1 MQDKK
6 SIPRFSSFKP
16 PPQASKPD
24 PTSDRRS
31 KTSQQDDRDS
41 RRSQASRSERR
52 SRSPR
57 RTDRNER
64 DRSSGRYARTKG
76 RHHSLSRD
84 RCRSRDRQQSH
95 GLRGSRRPKA
105 ESQDEPHA
113 LRALSE
119 VNKEPDADE
128 HDLFIIDRRGD
139 RHNITYGATH
149 RYAVPNFRRAG
160 SGRVIGISTRY
171 SIDREHRESDTLI
184 LRTREQA
191 IADGSRSKTTRLM
204 YKDFTQPTQLFRLKT
219 DSTSDVGLEY
229 MQDFIQFD
237 STTHH
242 NLHDDNDSNDERHA
256 YRSIHGKAKD
266 EDVIPGELEVLPDS
280 KTLEL
285 DIQVDID
292 ANRKARNAE
301 LSRAVESHPT
311 DVAAW
316 LELID
321 HQDTLI
327 SGSRDDSRSF
337 TYAERQGLAEVK
349 LSLYEKALKKVGE
362 SPHRDRLLLGRLYE
376 GAKQW
381 DRVIL
386 LAEWKGTLKENP
398 SFISLWV
405 KYLDFRQ
412 TDFHD
417 FAFEQCNA
425 VFLDCLSLNASSPAN
440 PYKMQVQCY
449 LFLRFTLFLRE
460 SGYIE
465 LSVGLWQAA
474 LEFTC
479 FRPSSFAE
487 SNEKE
492 CALSSFANFW
502 ESEVARIGEPGAT
515 GWRNAASID
524 IDPNNHAYELE
535 VDTTNILTSWA
546 KAERE
551 RLLHCQMPARSID
564 DFKPGM
570 DDAYMVVLL
579 SDLQNILPLFWDMN
593 NLDDLIDSF
602 LYFCH
607 LPHLTVPQNA
617 PTTRLWG
624 GDNFVR
630 NEIVDNARVDLSPW
644 ISFQGDNFPA
654 TKLPF
659 SFPVSNFL
667 HTTNTMFAAPGEWFS
682 SLEAWAKNTSSKSSV
697 INPSWVRQTLRTL
710 AEILPTDNELAE
722 CALAVEFSCDRDA
735 AKKLAKRLLKTRS
748 SNLGL
753 YNCFALMQSR
763 TGAQSTADHVW
774 STALTMSKDF
784 KDCDK
789 IDCGL
794 LWSSWTWEY
803 LHRGDFVRAS
813 YVLHAML
820 SQNLDLASFAAASD
834 PVQFNATSMLRI
846 QSLLNE
852 FQERALAYRKPQVY
866 TSYTD
871 CLALLLYVVEGSFE
885 ASLNIY
891 VSAVLKLR
899 SLPVQEENMKAF
911 TAELLHQSRARLIYF
926 HVERKGNFKPIQI
939 HNLLK
944 ESISIFPH
952 NTLFLSLFMWNEARF
967 PIFDRIRDIQVLTRS
982 TDPDSRYRLDGEFGL
997 RGIAQSTPISTHLF
1011 SIYNE
1016 LCRPIFTGS
1025 TAHSTR
1031 AAFEKAI
1038 GEHSAL
1044 ASIRP
1049 GDKDTHY
1056 SFDVDSARSNLAIWK
1071 LYIFFELNQTRDIHA
1086 AKAVFYRAIR
1096 ACPWSKELIM
1106 LAFEHLREDL
1116 VQGQSRIQSG
1126 KQITARGFTF
1136 DELCQLYNLLIDRQL
1151 RVHLN
1156 IQNEIFDALAL
1167 RRMASES
1174 AERPEDSP

>member
-1 MQDKK
+1 M
-6 SIPRFSSFKP
+6 
-16 PPQASKPD
+16 
-24 PTSDRRS
+24 
-31 KTSQQDDRDS
+31 
-41 RRSQASRSERR
+41 
-52 SRSPR
+52 
-57 RTDRNER
+57 
-64 DRSSGRYARTKG
+64 
-76 RHHSLSRD
+76 
-84 RCRSRDRQQSH
+84 
-95 GLRGSRRPKA
+95 
-105 ESQDEPHA
+105 
-113 LRALSE
+113 SE
-119 VNKEPDADE
+119 VDNQPDVDE
-128 HDLFIIDRRGD
+128 HDLFVIDRRGD

-160 SGRVIGISTRY
+160 DGRVIGISTRY
-171 SIDREHRESDTLI
+171 SIDREHRETDTLV

-191 IADGSRSKTTRLM
+191 FADGARSKSTRLM
-204 YKDFTQPTQLFRLKT
+204 SKSFTEPTQLFRLKP
-219 DSTSDVGLEY
+219 DGTSGAGLEY

-237 STTHH
+237 STTQH
-242 NLHDDNDSNDERHA
+242 NPYDDNDSTDERHA

-266 EDVIPGELEVLPDS
+266 EDLIPGELEALPDS
-280 KTLEL
+280 KTLEQ

-316 LELID
+316 LRLID

-327 SGSRDDSRSF
+327 SGANDESRSF

-376 GAKQW
+376 GAKSW
-381 DRVIL
+381 DRETL
-386 LAEWKGTLKENP
+386 LAEWKAALKKNP
-398 SFISLWV
+398 AFISLWV

-425 VFLDCLSLNASSPAN
+425 IFIDCLGLNASSAAG

-449 LFLRFTLFLRE
+449 LFLRLTLFLRE

-465 LSVGLWQAA
+465 LSVGLWQAV

-487 SNEKE
+487 SNNKE
-492 CALSSFANFW
+492 SALSSFADFW
-502 ESEVARIGEPGAT
+502 ESEVARIGEPGAA
-515 GWRNAASID
+515 GWRNTASFD
-524 IDPNNHAYELE
+524 VDPTTHAYEIE
-535 VDTTNILTSWA
+535 VESADILTSWA
-546 KAERE
+546 NAERE
-551 RLLHCQMPARSID
+551 RLLDCQMPARSID
-564 DFKPGM
+564 DFKSGM
-570 DDAYMVVLL
+570 DDAYTVVLF
-579 SDLQNILPLFWDMN
+579 SDLQNILPLFWEMN

-617 PTTRLWG
+617 STTRLWG

-630 NEIVDNARVDLSPW
+630 NEIMDNAQNDLSSW
-644 ISFQGDNFPA
+644 ISFQGDNPQA
-654 TKLPF
+654 SKLPF

-667 HTTNTMFAAPGEWFS
+667 HTTDTMFAAPGEWFS
-682 SLEAWAKNTSSKSSV
+682 SLQEWARNATSKSSV
-697 INPSWVRQTLRTL
+697 INPSWVRQTLRSL

-722 CALAVEFSCDRDA
+722 CALAVDFACDRDA
-735 AKKLAKRLLKTRS
+735 AKKFAKRLLKTRS
-748 SNLGL
+748 SNLRL

-763 TGAQSTADHVW
+763 VGAQSIADHVW

-784 KDCDK
+784 DEYDK
-789 IDCGL
+789 IDCGI
-794 LWSSWTWEY
+794 LWNSWMWEN
-803 LHRGDFVRAS
+803 LQQGEFVRTS

-820 SQNLDLASFAAASD
+820 SQNIDLSSFSAASD
-834 PVQFNATSMLRI
+834 PVKFNATSMLRV
-846 QSLLNE
+846 QSLLSE
-852 FQERALAYRKPQVY
+852 SQERALAYRKPQVY

-871 CLALLLYVVEGSFE
+871 CLALLLYTVEGSFE

-891 VSAVLKLR
+891 ASATLKLR
-899 SLPVQEENMKAF
+899 NLPVQEEDMKAF

-952 NTLFLSLFMWNEARF
+952 NTLFLSLFMWNESRF
-967 PIFDRIRDIQVLTRS
+967 PIFDRIRDIHDLTKS
-982 TDPDSRYRLDGEFGL
+982 TDPDSRYRLDGDFGL

-1016 LCRPIFTGS
+1016 LCRPVFTGS

-1056 SFDVDSARSNLAIWK
+1056 SFDAGSARSNLAVWK
-1071 LYIFFELNQTRDIHA
+1071 LYIFFELYQTRDIHA

-1116 VQGQSRIQSG
+1116 VQGRPRLLG
-1126 KQITARGFTF
+1126 RKQTMATGFNF
-1136 DELCQLYNLLIDRQL
+1136 DELCQLYILLVDKQL

-1156 IQNEIFDALAL
+1156 IQNDIFDALAL
-1167 RRMASES
+1167 RRIASES
-1174 AERPEDSP
+1174 AEGPEDSP